1 MAKKILVM
9 DGYIT
14 GWNISKQLVREFLKT
29 ATTDEVEVQ
38 LSSLGGEVSH
48 AIDIY
53 NQFQAH
59 GNVTVIMSSFN
70 ASSSTLLA
78 LGAKKTVIHSNSFY
92 LIHKPMLMVDAWSNM
107 NADEMDQFIAKLEKD
122 KKFLEK
128 LTAELTKM
136 YMMKTGKSSAEVL
149 ALMNESKWITATE
162 AKDFGFVDEIL
173 TPDEAINL
181 LDDRAVAMLT
191 ENDLPIP
198 VMQAIPPVP
207 VPEPTEPVAVV
218 EPVAE
223 VTEAAVDSIW
233 TRIVDRVTA
242 LIHPQNHKKADMKIF
257 ALINALLSVPT
268 LESADDKGVYLNEAQ
283 LQAIEDRL
291 ATASQTEIARQTAE
305 NALIAANTALDAI
318 DPTVTSAATIAE
330 KVIAIA
336 AVIASKPG
344 KKPTAPKADQDPA
357 LDKADWNTIDS
368 LPHNKEYDELQ

>member
-1 MAKKILVM
+1 M

-59 GNVTVIMSSFN
+59 GNITVIMSSFN

-92 LIHKPMLMVDAWSNM
+92 LIHKPMLDIKAWANM
-107 NADEMDQFIAKLEKD
+107 NEDEITALITDLEKD

-128 LTAELTKM
+128 LSAELTKM
-136 YMMKTGKSSAEVL
+136 YMIKTGKSSKEVL
-149 ALMNESKWITATE
+149 ALMTESKWITATE
-162 AKDFGFVDEIL
+162 AKAFGFVDEIL
-173 TPDEAINL
+173 TAAEAVNL

-198 VMQAIPPVP
+198 VMQALPPVP
-207 VPEPTEPVAVV
+207 VPELEKPVDQV
-218 EPVAE
+218 EPVSNI
-223 VTEAAVDSIW
+223 TDDAVDSLW

-268 LESADDKGVYLNEAQ
+268 LESADDKGVYLNEVQ

-291 ATASQTEIARQTAE
+291 ALASQADTARQTAE
-305 NALIAANTALDAI
+305 NALTAANTALNAI
-318 DPTVTSAATIAE
+318 DPTVTAAATIAE
-330 KVIAIA
+330 KVTAIA

-344 KKPTAPKADQDPA
+344 KAPESPKGDKDQPV
-357 LDKADWNTIDS
+357 DKADWDTIDA
-368 LPHNKEYDELQ
+368 LPHNREYDQMQ

>member
-1 MAKKILVM
+1 M

-14 GWNISKQLVREFLKT
+14 GWNISKQLVRSFLST
-29 ATTDEVEVQ
+29 AANDEVEVQ

-59 GNVTVIMSSFN
+59 GNITVIMSSFN

-92 LIHKPMLMVDAWSNM
+92 LIHKPMLNISAWANM
-107 NADEMDQFIAKLEKD
+107 NEDEITALITDLEKD

-128 LTAELTKM
+128 LSAELTKM
-136 YMMKTGKSSAEVL
+136 YMIKTGKSSKEVL
-149 ALMNESKWITATE
+149 SLMTENKWITATE
-162 AKDFGFVDEIL
+162 AKAFGFVDEIL
-173 TPDEAINL
+173 TPAEAVNL

-191 ENDLPIP
+191 DNDLPIP

-207 VPEPTEPVAVV
+207 VPEPTEPVTQV
-218 EPVAE
+218 EPV
-223 VTEAAVDSIW
+223 TNITDAAVDSFW

-257 ALINALLSVPT
+257 ALINALLMVST

-291 ATASQTEIARQTAE
+291 AKADQEANARQTAE
-305 NALIAANTALDAI
+305 NALTAANTALNAI
-318 DPTVTSAATIAE
+318 DPTVTAAATIAE
-330 KVIAIA
+330 KVTAIA

-344 KKPTAPKADQDPA
+344 VQPAAPKAEQDPK
-357 LDKADWNTIDS
+357 LDKADWDTIDS
-368 LPHNKEYDELQ
+368 LPHNKEYDAMQ

>member
-1 MAKKILVM
+1 M

-14 GWNISKQLVREFLKT
+14 SWNISKQLVRDFLKT

-38 LSSLGGEVSH
+38 LSSLGGEVNH

-59 GNVTVIMSSFN
+59 GNVTVVMSGFN

-92 LIHKPMLMVDAWSNM
+92 LIHKPMIMVDAWSNM

-122 KKFLEK
+122 KKFLDK
-128 LTAELTKM
+128 LTAEFTKM
-136 YMMKTGKSSAEVL
+136 YMIKTGKSSKEVL
-149 ALMNESKWITATE
+149 DLMNENKWITATE
-162 AKDFGFVDEIL
+162 AKNFGFVDEIQ
-173 TPDEAINL
+173 TPVLALNL

-198 VMQAIPPVP
+198 VMEAIPPVP
-207 VPEPTEPVAVV
+207 VQEPEKPVILEEPVSTITDEAVN
-218 EPVAE
+218 
-223 VTEAAVDSIW
+223 SLW

-257 ALINALLSVPT
+257 NLVNKCLGVNT
-268 LESADDKGVYLNEAQ
+268 LESTDDKGVYLNEAQ
-283 LQAIEDRL
+283 IEAIETRL
-291 ATASQTEIARQTAE
+291 ATAEQVETARQTAE
-305 NALIAANTALDAI
+305 NALTAAKTALDAI
-318 DPTVTSAATIAE
+318 DPTVTTAATIAE
-330 KVIAIA
+330 KVTAIV

-344 KKPTAPKADQDPA
+344 KNPTAPKADQDPA

-368 LPHNKEYDELQ
+368 LPHNKEYDEMQ